1 MAEPIAIFIK
11 ANDKPIEGE
20 VRQRVQ
26 AFKGACECRTMHIAA
41 RAGQAGGAVPA
52 GAVSI
57 DDLVL
62 VKRIDCASPLLFAA
76 LCKNETISLEAKFV
90 RPAAANG
97 TTEHY
102 YSIVGLRGRITSI
115 AQSTPDAMDPK
126 SSSEEPCETI
136 CFRFEKITFK
146 YPPKN
151 LEYSHSPSEGE

>member
-1 MAEPIAIFIK
+1 MAETITIFIK

-26 AFKGACECRTMHIAA
+26 SSKGGCECRTMHIAA

-76 LCKNETISLEAKFV
+76 LCKNETISLEARFV
-90 RPAAANG
+90 RPSATNG
-97 TTEHY
+97 TIEHY

-115 AQSTPDAMDPK
+115 AQSTPDAMDPR

-136 CFRFEKITFK
+136 CLRFEKITFK

-151 LEYSHSPSEGE
+151 LEYSHCPSESE